1 MNEELNGI
9 SWVLENLN
17 FVLLCIFILA
27 YSLLVFFNS
36 SKTKFANFSRNI
48 VFMASGMLF
57 VYYIFQISYLEDY
70 QEFEYIIAF
79 LIALSFRDLL
89 PVIVDFTVDIC
100 TVKLKQLDAKIR
112 GVTPENK

>member
-1 MNEELNGI
+1 MEEELNGFE
-9 SWVLENLN
+9 WVLGNLN
-17 FVLLCIFILA
+17 FIFMCIFVIS

-36 SKTKFANFSRNI
+36 SKTKWANFCRNI

-89 PVIVDFTVDIC
+89 PVIIDFVVDVC
-100 TVKLKQLDAKIR
+100 TAKLKQLDDKI
-112 GVTPENK
+112 KKQ